1 MNTKDHYVLCGARVV
16 DPSQGIDE
24 IKDIGVANG
33 IIVDPADIRNPE
45 KIDLTGK
52 VIAPGFIDLHVHLR
66 QPGNT
71 GAETIA
77 TGTMAAAAG
86 GFTSIV
92 AMPNTKPCCDSAGPI
107 ELIKRE
113 SELSAKVRVFTCGCL
128 SKNQEGKE
136 MASIGS
142 LKNAGVVALSDDG
155 RCIQDHNL
163 MRHVVAYAKSFG
175 LPIMDHCEEDS
186 LKGDG
191 VMHEGKW
198 SVLLGMQGI
207 PAASEEIM
215 VQRNIILSN
224 MIGWKIHIQHVSTRE
239 SVDMIRR
246 ARSRG
251 IMISAEATPHHIAL
265 TDENIKKFDTN
276 YKMNPP
282 LRSEDDRQGVIE
294 GLRDGT
300 ITIIATD
307 HAPHTQTHKEVEFDI
322 APFGII
328 GLETA
333 IPVCFTE
340 LYHTGILSLS
350 DLIAKFTVGPA
361 EFLGLELGSLK
372 NGSRADI
379 TIIDPNHEF
388 TYDVNQS
395 YSKSRNTPF
404 HGTNFKG
411 RAIATVVNGNFVYNL
426 PVSAKSTRKKSSK

>member
-24 IKDIGVANG
+24 IRDIGVANG

-45 KIDLTGK
+45 KIDMTGK
-52 VIAPGFIDLHVHLR
+52 VIAPGFIDIHVHLR

-77 TGTMAAAAG
+77 SGSMAAAAG

-92 AMPNTKPCCDSAGPI
+92 AMPNTKPCCDSAGTI
-107 ELIKRE
+107 EIIKRE
-113 SELSAKVRVFTCGCL
+113 SERNAKVRVFTCGCL

-136 MASIGS
+136 MAAIGS

-163 MRHVVAYAKSFG
+163 MRHVVDYAKSFG
-175 LPIMDHCEEDS
+175 LPIMDHCEEES

-207 PAASEEIM
+207 PAAAEDII
-215 VQRNIILSN
+215 VQRNIILSK
-224 MIGWKIHIQHVSTRE
+224 MIGWKIHMQHVSSRE

-246 ARSRG
+246 ARARG
-251 IMISAEATPHHIAL
+251 IMVSAEATPHHIAL
-265 TDENIKKFDTN
+265 NEENIKKFDTN

-282 LRSEDDRQGVIE
+282 LRSEEDRKGVIE

-307 HAPHTQTHKEVEFDI
+307 HAPHTRTDKEVEFDI

-340 LYHTGILSLS
+340 LYHKDILTLS
-350 DLIAKFTVGPA
+350 ELISKFTVGPA
-361 EFLGLELGSLK
+361 ELLGLEDLGSLK
-372 NGSRADI
+372 IGGHADI
-379 TIIDPNHEF
+379 TIIDPDYEF
-388 TYDVNQS
+388 TYDVNCS

-404 HGTNFKG
+404 DGMNFKG
-411 RAIATVVNGNFVYNL
+411 RAIATIVNGNFVYSLKNGED
-426 PVSAKSTRKKSSK
+426 